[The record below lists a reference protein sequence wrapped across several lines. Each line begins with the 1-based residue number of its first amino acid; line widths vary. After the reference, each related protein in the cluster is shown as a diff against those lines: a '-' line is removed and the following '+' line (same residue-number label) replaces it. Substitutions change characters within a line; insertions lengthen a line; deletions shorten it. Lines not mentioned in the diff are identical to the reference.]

1 MLPEYEK
8 RSQSVRVLLP
18 TTNLEVVE
26 DGEASDEVLAL
37 YNDFRSRLGGAEIPG
52 ILKCFAT
59 HPPLLWPMMDLAE
72 VLLFRDGH
80 LSRRHKEMI
89 ATLVSVQNVCPYC
102 ADSHGYH
109 LRMNGSSREIL
120 CAVQTNNLLFP
131 SLTEPEQALLGFAQ
145 KLNRSSHEIGRADS
159 EMLGA
164 HRLEQAADR

>member
-1 MLPEYEK
+1 MLRDPSSLTVAHDGLG
-8 RSQSVRVLLP
+8 RSS
-18 TTNLEVVE
+18 
-26 DGEASDEVLAL
+26 ASSGWP
-37 YNDFRSRLGGAEIPG
+37 FIP
-52 ILKCFAT
+52 A
-59 HPPLLWPMMDLAE
+59 
-72 VLLFRDGH
+72 
-80 LSRRHKEMI
+80 HKEMI